1 MCIERRNRMFMD
13 EFELLSEIA
22 RLYYDNNMTQSEIA
36 KQVHTSR
43 STVSRLLQEARDK
56 RIVEITIHYPWDR
69 SPQLEQQLLNKFNLK
84 DIRVLETRGRQ
95 AEEALRGVGVLAA
108 RYLESNITEHTIL
121 GMSWGR
127 TVYSTVEMLKP
138 GKNLPIKVVQLFGAA
153 IPKSRVDGS
162 DLVRR
167 VASIYGGEYY
177 YIHAPLSV
185 RSLEAKS
192 VLIRDPHIKE
202 TLMLAEK
209 ADIILTGI
217 GSLEPAYSP
226 SRTWI
231 SYLSKEEISMIRK
244 KGAVGHI
251 CAYHFD
257 KTGQV
262 LDISHH
268 QSIIGVDI
276 ELLKRVPLVVGVASG
291 QEKANAVLGA
301 LNGRLI
307 NVLITD
313 DTTAQLVLNKADI
326 K

>member
-1 MCIERRNRMFMD
+1 ME
-13 EFELLSEIA
+13 ELELLSEVA

-43 STVSRLLQEARDK
+43 STVSRLLQEAREK
-56 RIVEITIHYPWDR
+56 KIVEITIHYQWDR
-69 SPQLEQQLLNKFNLK
+69 APQLEQQLLNRFNLK

-95 AEEALRGVGVLAA
+95 DEQTIRGVGLLAA
-108 RYLESNITEHTIL
+108 RFLQSKITEHTIL

-127 TVYSTVEMLKP
+127 TVYNTVEMLKP
-138 GKNLPIKVVQLFGAA
+138 EKNLPIKVVQLFGAA
-153 IPKSRVDGS
+153 IPKSNADGS

-167 VASIYGGEYY
+167 FAAKYRGESY

-185 RSLEAKS
+185 GSQEAKS
-192 VLIRDPHIKE
+192 ALIRNPHIKE

-217 GSLEPAYSP
+217 GSLESSFSP
-226 SRTWI
+226 SQTWL
-231 SYLSKEEISMIRK
+231 SYLSKEEVSMIRK
-244 KGAVGHI
+244 LGAVGHI

-257 KTGQV
+257 KTGHV

-276 ELLKRVPLVVGVASG
+276 DLLKRVPLVVGVASG

-301 LNGRLI
+301 LNGKLI

-313 DTTAQLVLNKADI
+313 EITAQLVLNIADN